1 MADDTGRPSST
12 NIEPW
17 SPNADEVARI
27 VDEMRPVILRFAERS
42 REQLESLASTRLAD
56 QRAKAAAWA
65 AATSDRL
72 AKSA

>member
-1 MADDTGRPSST
+1 MADDTGRPSSA

-42 REQLESLASTRLAD
+42 REQLASLATTRLAD
-56 QRAKAAAWA
+56 QRAKAAARVA
-65 AATSDRL
+65 ASNQHL
-72 AKSA
+72 AKTA